1 MPFIEVD
8 PAVLGQVANRLLESV
23 EVAHQVTE
31 NRDSLKALIEDA
43 GHEGV
48 RAAIGSFLDRWAYGC
63 ECLTEDALQ
72 VADRL
77 AKTSKLYIKTEETIV
92 RAASGGE

>member
-8 PAVLGQVANRLLESV
+8 PALLGQVAHRLLESV
-23 EVAHQVTE
+23 EVAHQVE
-31 NRDSLKALIEDA
+31 DNSKSLNACANDV
-43 GHEGV
+43 GHDGV

-63 ECLTEDALQ
+63 GCLTEDARQ

-77 AKTSKLYIKTEETIV
+77 AKTTKLYIETEETV
-92 RAASGGE
+92 AKAASGGQ